1 VAAVDE
7 PAIPRPAA
15 TVIVLRR
22 GGRHR
27 SGGLEVL
34 MLRRGADA
42 RFMPGVWVFP
52 GGAVDGED
60 RDAALDLDLGVESDE
75 AAHRVCAARELG
87 EEAALVLAVSEL
99 RPWSRWVT
107 PEVVPIRFDT
117 RFYVALAPPHSKP
130 VPDRGEVDE
139 ARWLSPA
146 GALEEH
152 AAGRLELSFPTV
164 KHLEELTG
172 FADADAVITEGAQ
185 RHVEAVT
192 PKVRGDRDRFEVL
205 LPGDPGFAD
214 E

>member
-1 VAAVDE
+1 VDE

-139 ARWLSPA
+139 ARWLSPV

-152 AAGRLELSFPTV
+152 AADRLELSFPTV

-172 FADADAVITEGAQ
+172 FADADAVIAEGAQ

>member
-1 VAAVDE
+1 M
-7 PAIPRPAA
+7 
-15 TVIVLRR
+15 
-22 GGRHR
+22 
-27 SGGLEVL
+27 L

-152 AAGRLELSFPTV
+152 AADRLELSFPTV

-172 FADADAVITEGAQ
+172 FADADAVIAEGAQ

>member
-1 VAAVDE
+1 
-7 PAIPRPAA
+7 
-15 TVIVLRR
+15 
-22 GGRHR
+22 
-27 SGGLEVL
+27 
-34 MLRRGADA
+34 MLRRGTDA

-52 GGAVDGED
+52 GGAVDPED

-75 AAHRVCAARELG
+75 SAHRVCAARELG
-87 EEAALVLAVSEL
+87 EEAALVLAAAEL
-99 RPWSRWVT
+99 HPWSRWVT

-117 RFYVALAPPHSKP
+117 RFYVALAPAHSKP
-130 VPDRGEVDE
+130 VPDRAEVDE
-139 ARWLSPA
+139 ARWLTPT

-152 AAGRLELSFPTV
+152 ASDRLELSFPTV

-172 FADADAVITEGAQ
+172 FDDADTVIAEAAR
-185 RHVEAVT
+185 RHVEAIT